1 VISQDPE
8 DRLRDLH
15 EIPPK
20 SNEVTRA
27 ALDRFG
33 EVVGAVSSSRQQ
45 WGRAQDLLE
54 GLQRDVLSNRHSTK
68 YCFFLAS
75 ALEFIETRLDKM
87 SEVQLCSL
95 HASKPMTHT

>member
-1 VISQDPE
+1 MISQDP
-8 DRLRDLH
+8 DDGLRDLH

-20 SNEVTRA
+20 SNEVTRT

-45 WGRAQDLLE
+45 WGRSQDLLE

-68 YCFFLAS
+68 YCFFLAGT
-75 ALEFIETRLDKM
+75 LEFIETRLDEM
-87 SEVQLCSL
+87 PGIQLCIS
-95 HASKPMTHT
+95 HAS